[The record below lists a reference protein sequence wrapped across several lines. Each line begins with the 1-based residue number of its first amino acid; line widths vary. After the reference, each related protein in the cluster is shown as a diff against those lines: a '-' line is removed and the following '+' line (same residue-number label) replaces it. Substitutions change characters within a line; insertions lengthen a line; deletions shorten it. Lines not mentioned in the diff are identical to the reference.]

1 MLHVCN
7 MLHEICYMCFMCVK
21 KCYINFMCVKNCY
34 MCYAS
39 ATSMLGTLRYV
50 SLFGIVLFGG
60 PFYTQEMLQS
70 LAAISDTDTIVWLM
84 SKTDVQMYS

>member
-7 MLHEICYMCFMCVK
+7 MLHEKFYMCFMCVK
-21 KCYINFMCVKNCY
+21 KCY

-70 LAAISDTDTIVWLM
+70 LAANSDTDTIVWLM
-84 SKTDVQMYS
+84 SETVQMYS